1 MPASPPNLPP
11 VIASLMQHAG
21 RLAGELAAAP
31 MRGLEP
37 NPALLLDEPTRTR
50 LLMHDPTLAP
60 LLRPLLTA
68 EDARA
73 WYHPAPAQWQIS
85 LAAGQFASFAE
96 LTQVHPALA
105 RHLTEQGLADPEAWS
120 LPTATAPVLA
130 VTSGIAGSPATP
142 TTPQRFAPVHAP
154 TLVAAP
160 LLLIPDDNPILLA
173 LLQSRLL
180 GAVQAYLPATS
191 PADLIMQLPI
201 PAAAPAQ
208 YLALSDLAQQLG
220 ALARTRSEL
229 EQAARTHIRK
239 NLGPA
244 GARLNRALWQWW
256 ELDFE
261 TFVEQVQVA
270 FHGALPEPFYP
281 EWRAWLAAQREAH
294 QQHSTRLAI
303 LRRSLDQAVYT
314 LYGVTAAQI
323 TEIETLTP
331 FGVSVV

>member
-1 MPASPPNLPP
+1 MHPPEPNLPP
-11 VIASLMQHAG
+11 IIAGLMQHAG
-21 RLAGELAAAP
+21 RIAGELAATP
-31 MRGLEP
+31 VLGLAAS
-37 NPALLLDEPTRTR
+37 PALLLDAPTRTR
-50 LLMHDPTLAP
+50 LLMHDPALAP
-60 LLRPLLTA
+60 MLRPLLTIA
-68 EDARA
+68 DARA
-73 WYHPAPAQWQIS
+73 WYHPAPEQWQIC
-85 LAAGQFASFAE
+85 LAARQFANVAA
-96 LTQVHPALA
+96 LAQAHPALA
-105 RHLTEQGLADPEAWS
+105 RHLHEQGLTTPDAWQ
-120 LPTATAPVLA
+120 LPALATPLLHV
-130 VTSGIAGSPATP
+130 VTGIAGSLASP
-142 TTPQRFAPVHAP
+142 TAPQRFAPVRAP

-160 LLLIPDDNPILLA
+160 LVLIPDDNPILLA

-180 GAVQAYLPATS
+180 GAVQAYLPAAS

-201 PAAAPAQ
+201 PAADPAQ

-220 ALARTRSEL
+220 ALAHTRSEL

-270 FHGALPEPFYP
+270 FHGALPEPFHP
-281 EWRAWLAAQREAH
+281 EWRAWLAAQREAY
-294 QQHSTRLAI
+294 QQHNTRLAM
-303 LRRSLDQAVYT
+303 LRRSLDQAVYA

>member
-1 MPASPPNLPP
+1 MHPPEPNLPP
-11 VIASLMQHAG
+11 VVASLMQHAG
-21 RLAGELAAAP
+21 RIAGELAAAP
-31 MRGLEP
+31 VLGLAAS
-37 NPALLLDEPTRTR
+37 PALLLDAPTRTR
-50 LLMHDPTLAP
+50 LLMHDPALAP
-60 LLRPLLTA
+60 MLRPLLTLA
-68 EDARA
+68 DARA
-73 WYHPAPAQWQIS
+73 WYHPAPEQWQIC
-85 LAAGQFASFAE
+85 LAAGQFASFAA
-96 LTQVHPALA
+96 LAQAHPALA

-120 LPTATAPVLA
+120 VPAAAAPVLA
-130 VTSGIAGSPATP
+130 VTRGIAGSPATP
-142 TTPQRFAPVHAP
+142 TAPQRFAPVHAP

-160 LLLIPDDNPILLA
+160 LILIPDDNPILLA

-180 GAVQAYLPATS
+180 GAVQAYLPAAS

-201 PAAAPAQ
+201 PAADPAQ

-239 NLGPA
+239 NLGPV

-270 FHGALPEPFYP
+270 FHGALPEPFHA

-303 LRRSLDQAVYT
+303 LRRSLDQAVYA